1 MSATRITFLAVFLL
15 GSAAAAK
22 ADIHEEI
29 SELQKEIAEWKQ
41 AHGDSGALE
50 SGIEAAAAEQE
61 RLKGAIPELERQ
73 ISQMESLRNI
83 YRSAYRVV
91 SVVAPGTA
99 LGDLSLRDGT
109 TVANAVYTGADAS
122 GIFVT
127 TEAGPRSVAR
137 ELLPEAVQARFQFP
151 PDFAE
156 SGGTLADLLAKKP
169 DVLVSGDPVGMVAEA
184 PSVGETAPS
193 APTGGAATADTSAAP
208 VAAAAAAAA
217 TPDEEENAAKE
228 ARNRDRQQMIAKLRV
243 RYTEVRNMRNEASR
257 ERFRERSEMMR
268 SKIKKSQVE
277 IDKVMALHDMK
288 IKSLEEEERE
298 LRQQIDL
305 LFAAM
310 E

>member
-61 RLKGAIPELERQ
+61 RLKEAIPELERQ
-73 ISQMESLRNI
+73 ILQMESLRNI

-193 APTGGAATADTSAAP
+193 APTGGAATADTSATP
-208 VAAAAAAAA
+208 VAVAA
-217 TPDEEENAAKE
+217 TPAQDENAAKE

-243 RYTEVRNMRNEASR
+243 RYTEVRSMRNEASR
-257 ERFRERSEMMR
+257 ERFRERSEMMGG
-268 SKIKKSQVE
+268 KIKKSQVE

-288 IKSLEEEERE
+288 IKSLEQEERE
-298 LRQQIDL
+298 LRKQIDL